1 MKRFLLGILLVTTLL
16 GTTLTAGCVAT
27 KIGDILD
34 NFQNYE
40 GKQVTIRGTVG
51 ETLWMALLEKG
62 AFQVGD
68 VTGNIWVITTQPPPE
83 EGQKISVTGIVEAGY
98 QLENRT
104 LWKVITEI
112 DRK

>member
-16 GTTLTAGCVAT
+16 GTTLTAGCTAT

-68 VTGNIWVITTQPPPE
+68 GTGNIWIITTQP
-83 EGQKISVTGIVEAGY
+83 
-98 QLENRT
+98 RR
-104 LWKVITEI
+104 
-112 DRK
+112 RKAKKSRSPA